1 MSTTH
6 LVDVLY
12 RYTAFLLMTT
22 RYTEKVLVWQL
33 RQGDKKAFQHLYIS
47 YRRALLGVI
56 TTIVGHS
63 GEAEDLLQDTYVKV
77 WQRFRYYDAEQG
89 GLFNWMLNIARNTAI
104 DAIRRRKSVQFISY
118 AELEMSPAIV
128 SYLLT
133 SDAIGVEHL
142 VKQVLLPQQWQIIN
156 LAYWHG
162 YTYAEIADKLVLPL
176 GTVKSRV
183 RQSLIRLRPL
193 FSCSK
198 QGGVKQ
204 SLRRV

>member
-1 MSTTH
+1 M
-6 LVDVLY
+6 LY
-12 RYTAFLLMTT
+12 HYTAFILMTT
-22 RYTEKVLVWQL
+22 RCTEEILVLQL
-33 RQGDKKAFQHLYIS
+33 HQGNKEAFQHLYIS

-77 WQRFRYYDAEQG
+77 WQRFRYYDAGQG
-89 GLFNWMLNIARNTAI
+89 GLFNWMFNIARNTAI
-104 DAIRRRKSVQFISY
+104 DAVRRRKSVQFTSY
-118 AELEMSPAIV
+118 TELDIFPEIV
-128 SYLLT
+128 SYPLT
-133 SDAIGVEHL
+133 TDAIGVEHL

-162 YTYAEIADKLVLPL
+162 YTHSEIADKLVLPL

-193 FSCSK
+193 FNCSK
-198 QGGVKQ
+198 QRGVKQ